1 MQVQGIKSKFLI
13 LCKFPWRIPLF
24 FIFCLKLHEPEIAT
38 VADSVNLKS
47 KTGVASD
54 SSSDGSSSSS
64 SSSSDSESS
73 DESEDATVE
82 RKTKRED
89 NGNMMTSFHK
99 KKRFSCRKLLRPFL
113 RICWMQK

>member
-1 MQVQGIKSKFLI
+1 M
-13 LCKFPWRIPLF
+13 
-24 FIFCLKLHEPEIAT
+24 HEPDLAE

-73 DESEDATVE
+73 DESDDANVE
-82 RKTKRED
+82 RKTKREE
-89 NGNMMTSFHK
+89 NGNMMTTVHK
-99 KKRFSCRKLLRPFL
+99 KKRFSCRKLFRPFL
-113 RICWMQK
+113 RIC